1 MDELLN
7 VGKGLPPSAKG
18 ATAALPEDVIRRP
31 DEGAVLT
38 STAFLFATVGL
49 MLFLGVITESW
60 FSSTQLAL
68 SLSLSSA
75 IGLVMVIPGCAAG
88 IAVNRARV
96 RSNDTAT
103 LMALLIVGIGL
114 LAMSDQWA
122 QRSYSPLSYLLTAF
136 VFGAFTLTNLRPAQ
150 LFAVAALLLGMDLF
164 LACIRHG
171 AGPAVQQTLL
181 ADGLCAL
188 IGVPATLRLWK
199 LDQLQRQSTLE
210 ALADPLTGLAN
221 RRALERIVEL
231 GLRYA
236 QRERRP
242 VTVAVLDLDKFK
254 KINDVHG
261 HETGDSVLQLVASGL
276 RQFAQRPL
284 DCIARLGGD
293 EFVIFWFDLDLDHA
307 GRLSRELV
315 ANVGERPLKL
325 PAGAS
330 IQPKISLGAC
340 SGIPHAGTTL
350 DELLRLADRAL
361 YQAKHES
368 GNRALVRTLPGAT
381 GRLTIGRNF
390 RPERGQHENRR
401 GEATIE
407 PRQGIPPQS

>member
-7 VGKGLPPSAKG
+7 VGNGLPPSAKG
-18 ATAALPEDVIRRP
+18 VPALPEDVIRP
-31 DEGAVLT
+31 FDGKNSIT
-38 STAFLFATVGL
+38 STAFLFGCVAL
-49 MLFLGVITESW
+49 LLLLGVITELWVSNAK
-60 FSSTQLAL
+60 LAL

-88 IAVNRARV
+88 IAANRAGDRQ
-96 RSNDTAT
+96 NDGAT
-103 LMALLIVGIGL
+103 LIALIVVGCGL

-136 VFGAFTLTNLRPAQ
+136 VFGVLTLTNLRPSR
-150 LFAVAALLLGMDLF
+150 LFAVTALLLGTDVF
-164 LACIRHG
+164 LAYIRHG
-171 AGPAVQQTLL
+171 AGHAIQQVLL

-188 IGVPATLRLWK
+188 IGVPASLRLWR
-199 LDQLQRQSTLE
+199 LDQLQRLSTLE

-221 RRALERIVEL
+221 RRALERIVEI

-236 QRERRP
+236 RRERRS

-254 KINDVHG
+254 SINDQHG
-261 HETGDSVLQLVASGL
+261 HEVGDSVLQLVAEGL

-293 EFVIFWFDLDLDHA
+293 EFVIFWFDLDIEQA
-307 GRLSRELV
+307 GRLGRELV
-315 ANVGERPLKL
+315 ASIGTRPLQL
-325 PAGAS
+325 LTGGS
-330 IQPKISLGAC
+330 IQPRISLGAC
-340 SGIPHAGTTL
+340 SGVPHGATNL

-368 GNRALVRTLPGAT
+368 GNRALVRSIPGT
-381 GRLTIGRNF
+381 IGRVVIGRNF
-390 RPERGQHENRR
+390 RTERHFDVRQS
-401 GEATIE
+401 EASNE
-407 PRQGIPPQS
+407 PRNDNSPPA

>member
-7 VGKGLPPSAKG
+7 VGNGLPPTKVAPAS
-18 ATAALPEDVIRRP
+18 LPEDVIRKP
-31 DEGAVLT
+31 DDGAAIT
-38 STAFLFATVGL
+38 STAFLFAIVGL
-49 MLFLGVITESW
+49 LLFLGVVTEFW
-60 FSSTQLAL
+60 FSNAKLAL

-88 IAVNRARV
+88 IAANQAGARA
-96 RSNDTAT
+96 NDTAT
-103 LMALLIVGIGL
+103 LIALLVVGVGL
-114 LAMSDQWA
+114 LAMSDQWE

-136 VFGAFTLTNLRPAQ
+136 VFGALTLTNLRPAQ
-150 LFAVAALLLGMDLF
+150 LFAVAGLLLGTDVF
-164 LACIRHG
+164 LAYIRFG
-171 AGPAVQQTLL
+171 AGHAIQQALL

-188 IGVPATLRLWK
+188 IGVPANLRLWR
-199 LDQLQRQSTLE
+199 LDRQQRLSSLE

-231 GLRYA
+231 GLPYA
-236 QRERRP
+236 RRERRS

-261 HETGDSVLQLVASGL
+261 HEVGDSVLQLVADGL

-293 EFVIFWFDLDLDHA
+293 EFVIFWFDLDAEHA
-307 GRLSRELV
+307 SRLSRELV
-315 ANVGERPLKL
+315 ASIGQRPLQL
-325 PAGAS
+325 PAGVT

-340 SGIPHAGTTL
+340 SGVPHAATNL

-368 GNRALVRTLPGAT
+368 GNRALVRTIPGTT

-390 RPERGQHENRR
+390 RNERNRDKDN
-401 GEATIE
+401 GETATAE
-407 PRQGIPPQS
+407 SLNDIPPQS

>member
-7 VGKGLPPSAKG
+7 VGNGLPPSAKG
-18 ATAALPEDVIRRP
+18 VPALPEDVIRP
-31 DEGAVLT
+31 FDGENSIT
-38 STAFLFATVGL
+38 STAFLFGCVAL
-49 MLFLGVITESW
+49 LLLLGVITELWVSNAK
-60 FSSTQLAL
+60 LAL

-88 IAVNRARV
+88 IAANRAAGRQ
-96 RSNDTAT
+96 NDGAT
-103 LMALLIVGIGL
+103 LIALIVVGCGL

-136 VFGAFTLTNLRPAQ
+136 VFGALTLTSLRPSR
-150 LFAVAALLLGMDLF
+150 LFAVAALLLGTDVF
-164 LACIRHG
+164 LAYIRHG
-171 AGPAVQQTLL
+171 SGHAIQQTLL

-188 IGVPATLRLWK
+188 IGVPASLRLWR
-199 LDQLQRQSTLE
+199 LDRLQRLSTLE

-221 RRALERIVEL
+221 RRALERIVEI

-236 QRERRP
+236 RRERRA

-254 KINDVHG
+254 SINDVHG
-261 HETGDSVLQLVASGL
+261 HEVGDSVLQLVAEGL

-293 EFVIFWFDLDLDHA
+293 EFVIFWFDLDIEQA
-307 GRLSRELV
+307 GRLGRELV
-315 ANVGERPLKL
+315 TAVGARPLQL

-340 SGIPHAGTTL
+340 SGIPHAATNL

-368 GNRALVRTLPGAT
+368 GNRALVRSIPGTT
-381 GRLTIGRNF
+381 GRVVIGRNF
-390 RPERGQHENRR
+390 RAERHF
-401 GEATIE
+401 EARQSEASNE
-407 PRQGIPPQS
+407 PRTDIP